1 MFSTACG
8 VVGSHRQIHQAEVR
22 RFPPSRDVRRV
33 ALLKTSILSILSI
46 SGFAVGAQARE
57 VNDQIVVTGERR
69 SSDYVADSASVG
81 GFADVAVEEIPQSVQ
96 VLTRDLIDDQG
107 ALSLAELFGSVA
119 GASPS
124 LSRTTP
130 FGTASTQIRGQDA
143 AIFRDGLRD
152 IAFSDIDSSALTSV
166 DRVEIIKGPAGVVYG
181 TDGPGGVVNIVTK
194 RPTEE
199 FLLELRGTLGTRDT
213 RIIESDLSVPLGSSF
228 GLRVTSAFER
238 SDSFINFSEVERDN
252 VSAVVAYDSGGPLTG
267 SVVFE
272 RHANRDDNA
281 MTRVG
286 LPVVGTIV
294 AAPGV
299 EIRRDLYLG
308 EPASDFTDSNG
319 TMTTAK
325 LKYAFS
331 DHLSF
336 EAAGRRTIINFDQS
350 EVRTLGSIDVDTLT
364 IPRSRARELDLRE
377 EQYLARGLVSAR
389 GELGPVSHDLSIG
402 YEFFSFDLFVGN
414 DNVPADLVP
423 PISVVNP
430 VYLDD
435 GLLGQ
440 TTPFTFTRLDRTHE
454 IFLQDVM
461 RFHSVTLTGGVR
473 HVWSS
478 FNSDAEDLE
487 ETTFQIGGTYS
498 LTDQV
503 SLFSGYNTGFD
514 ANSGIAAD
522 RSRTGERFDAETF
535 RQFETGVKTDLLAD
549 VTATLAYF
557 RLTRDDILVDDPLDA
572 AFSIQAGR
580 ERSEGFEADIVWAP
594 SENFQARAGY
604 AYLNAEIISD
614 TDPSRIGRA
623 RPRAPENQFNAFAS
637 YTFTDGPLKNL
648 RLNGGVTYIDEAFAS
663 ITNTVVRPS
672 CTLANFTASYMF
684 KNTRF
689 DAILTN
695 AFDEVY
701 AIARNDVQVN
711 AGEPRLFTARLTKRY

>member
-1 MFSTACG
+1 MVTIQIFNFPTIKSNCG
-8 VVGSHRQIHQAEVR
+8 GKY
-22 RFPPSRDVRRV
+22 SRSNNIGKICRV
-33 ALLKTSILSILSI
+33 ALLTTSVFGILHSVA
-46 SGFAVGAQARE
+46 FASSD
-57 VNDQIVVTGERR
+57 DQIIVIGERR
-69 SSDYVADSASVG
+69 SNDYTAEGASVS
-81 GFADVAVEEIPQSVQ
+81 GFADVAVKEIPQSVQ

-107 ALSLAELFGSVA
+107 ALSLAELFGNVA

-124 LSRTTP
+124 LARTTP

-143 AIFRDGLRD
+143 TIFRDGLRD
-152 IAFSDIDSSALTSV
+152 IDFSDIDSSALTNV

-194 RPTEE
+194 RPTKEL
-199 FLLELRGTLGTRDT
+199 FLELRGTIGTRDT
-213 RIIESDLSVPLGSSF
+213 RIIESDVSIPLGAGV

-238 SDSFINFSEVERDN
+238 SDSFIRFSKIERDN
-252 VSAVVAYDSGGPLTG
+252 VSAVISYDNGGPFSG
-267 SVVFE
+267 SVIFE
-272 RHANRDDNA
+272 RLANRDDNA

-286 LPVVGTIV
+286 LPALGTIIGV
-294 AAPGV
+294 PGI

-319 TMTTAK
+319 TMTTAN
-325 LKYAFS
+325 LNYAFN
-331 DHLSF
+331 DHISF
-336 EAAGRRTIINFDQS
+336 EVAGRRTIINFDQS
-350 EVRTLGSIDVDTLT
+350 EVRTLGPLDPVTLT
-364 IPRSRARELDLRE
+364 VPRSRARELDLRE
-377 EQYLARGLVSAR
+377 DQYLARGLIRAR
-389 GELGPVSHDLSIG
+389 GDLGPVSHDLSFG
-402 YEFFSFDLFVGN
+402 YEFFSFDLFVAN
-414 DNVPADLVP
+414 DNVPNELVP

-440 TTPFTFTRLDRTHE
+440 TTPSGFTTLDRTHE
-454 IFLQDVM
+454 VFIQDVM
-461 RFHSVTLTGGVR
+461 RYGAVTLTGGVR

-478 FNSDAEDLE
+478 FDSGAEDLE
-487 ETTFQIGGTYS
+487 ETTFQIGGTYA
-498 LTDQV
+498 LTDQI

-522 RSRTGERFDAETF
+522 RSRTGERFDPETF
-535 RQFETGVKTDLLAD
+535 RQFEAGVKTDLFAG
-549 VTATLAYF
+549 VSATLAYF

-580 ERSEGFEADIVWAP
+580 ERSEGFEADLVWTP

-604 AYLNAEIISD
+604 AYLDAEIVSD
-614 TDPSRIGRA
+614 TDPSIIGRA
-623 RPRAPENQFNAFAS
+623 RPRSPENQFNAFAS

-663 ITNTVVRPS
+663 ITNAVVRPPY
-672 CTLANFTASYMF
+672 TLANFSGSYTF
-684 KNTRF
+684 RNVRF

-711 AGEPRLFTARLTKRY
+711 AGDPRLFTARLTWRY